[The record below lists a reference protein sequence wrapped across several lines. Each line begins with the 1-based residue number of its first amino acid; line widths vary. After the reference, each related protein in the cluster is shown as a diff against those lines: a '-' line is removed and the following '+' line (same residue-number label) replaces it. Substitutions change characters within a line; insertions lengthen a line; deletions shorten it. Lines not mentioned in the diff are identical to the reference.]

1 MKYQA
6 PSSIA
11 DAVRLLTGTE
21 TQIRIL
27 AGGTDLIPQMQA
39 RRVVP
44 ELIIDIKKIPE
55 TRTILRQH
63 GSYIIGAAVSGAE
76 LSEHK
81 DLKHDWPGVVEAF
94 DLIGSTQI
102 QGRATLGGNLCNASP
117 AADSVPALIAA
128 NCRCLIAGPQGERDA
143 AVEDIVISPG
153 RTSLQKGEFIVS
165 FTLPALPARSA
176 DAYLRLIPRTEM
188 DIAVVGVGVFL
199 GLDEQGQCQLARVA
213 LGAVAPAVVLAKEAA
228 GLLIGTRLDAGTL
241 KRFAAA
247 IKAACRPI
255 NDKRGTIEYRMEVA
269 SVLAVRA
276 ATIAWQRASNRP
288 AGDSL

>member
-1 MKYQA
+1 MRYQA

-11 DAVRLLTGTE
+11 DAVRLLTGTD

-39 RRVVP
+39 RRAVP

-55 TRTILRQH
+55 TRTILRQN
-63 GSYIIGAAVSGAE
+63 GTYIIGAAVSGAE

-81 DLKHDWPGVVEAF
+81 YLKHDWPGVVEAF

-128 NCRCLIAGPQGERDA
+128 GCRCLIAGPQGQREA
-143 AVEDIVISPG
+143 ALEDIVISPG

-165 FTLPALPARSA
+165 FILPALPARSA

-188 DIAVVGVGVFL
+188 DIAVAGAGVFL
-199 GLDEQGQCQLARVA
+199 SLDEKGQCVQARVA
-213 LGAVAPAVVLAKEAA
+213 LGAVAPAVVLAADAA
-228 GLLIGTRLDAGTL
+228 RLLIGSRLEADTL

-247 IKAACRPI
+247 IKTACRPI

-276 ATIAWQRASNRP
+276 ANIAWHRATNRS
-288 AGDSL
+288 AGDSV

>member
-1 MKYQA
+1 MRYQA
-6 PSSIA
+6 PSNIA
-11 DAVRLLTGTE
+11 DAVRLLTGAE
-21 TQIRIL
+21 SQIRIL
-27 AGGTDLIPQMQA
+27 AGGTDLIPQMQT
-39 RRVVP
+39 RRAVP

-55 TRTILRQH
+55 TRTIRRQN
-63 GSYIIGAAVSGAE
+63 GEYIIGAAVSGAE

-128 NCRCLIAGPQGERDA
+128 GCHCLIAGPSGQRDA

-165 FTLPALPARSA
+165 FTLPVLPTRSA

-188 DIAVVGVGVFL
+188 DIAVAGAGVFL
-199 GLDEQGQCQLARVA
+199 SLDEQGQCQHARVA
-213 LGAVAPAVVLAKEAA
+213 LAAVAPAAFLATDAA
-228 GLLIGTRLDAGTL
+228 SLLIGTRLDADTL
-241 KRFAAA
+241 KRFATA

-276 ATIAWQRASNRP
+276 AGIAWQRASDRT
-288 AGDSL
+288 AGDSV

>member
-11 DAVRLLTGTE
+11 DAVRLLAGSE

-55 TRTILRQH
+55 TRTIVRQN
-63 GSYIIGAAVSGAE
+63 GRYIIGAAVSGAE

-81 DLKHDWPGVVEAF
+81 DLQHDWPGVVEAF

-117 AADSVPALIAA
+117 AADSVPALIVAG
-128 NCRCLIAGPQGERDA
+128 CRCLIAGPQGEREA
-143 AVEDIVISPG
+143 AVEGIVISPG

-165 FTLPALPARSA
+165 FILPALPVRSA

-188 DIAVVGVGVFL
+188 DIAVVGAGVFL
-199 GLDEQGQCQLARVA
+199 TLDEHDQCQQARVA
-213 LGAVAPAVVLAKEAA
+213 LGAVGPAAVLATAA
-228 GLLIGTRLDAGTL
+228 ASLLIGTQLDADTM

-247 IKAACRPI
+247 IKDACRPI
-255 NDKRGTIEYRMEVA
+255 NDKRGTIEYRREVA

-276 ATIAWQRASNRP
+276 ASIAWQRARNRP
-288 AGDSL
+288 VGDSV